1 MRVLYHLAVTPDT
14 GIIARDVCGGGGLK
28 LYFLRHGQANWENW
42 TKADDERPLTKKGLK
57 EITAIA
63 NALRKLE
70 VHPNVILTSPL
81 PRAWET
87 ANVVSQALNIEY
99 ETSPLLAPGFDLNAL
114 RQLLN
119 EHNDRDILFV
129 GHEPDFSAIIA
140 ALTGGNVRMAK
151 AGIARVDLADGANLT
166 GQLIWLIPPKVLKE
180 I

>member
-1 MRVLYHLAVTPDT
+1 M
-14 GIIARDVCGGGGLK
+14 K

-42 TKADDERPLTKKGLK
+42 TKADEERPLTKKGVK
-57 EITAIA
+57 EVHAVA
-63 NALRKLE
+63 NALRKLQ

-87 ANVVSQALNIEY
+87 ANIVSQELQVEY
-99 ETSPLLAPGFDLNAL
+99 ETSPLLSPGFDLNGL

-129 GHEPDFSAIIA
+129 GHEPDFSRLVA
-140 ALTGGNVRMAK
+140 ALTGGNVRMSK
-151 AGIARVDLADGANLT
+151 AGIARVDLEDGANLV
-166 GQLIWLIPPKVLKE
+166 GQLIWLVPPKVLKE

>member
-1 MRVLYHLAVTPDT
+1 M
-14 GIIARDVCGGGGLK
+14 K

-42 TKADDERPLTKKGLK
+42 TKADEERPLTKKGIK
-57 EITAIA
+57 EVHAVA

-87 ANVVSQALNIEY
+87 ANIVSQELQVEY
-99 ETSPLLAPGFDLNAL
+99 ETSPLLSTGFDLNDL

-129 GHEPDFSAIIA
+129 GHEPDFSRLVA
-140 ALTGGNVRMAK
+140 ALTGGNVRMSK
-151 AGIARVDLADGANLT
+151 AGIARVDLEDGANLV
-166 GQLIWLIPPKVLKE
+166 GQLIWLVPPKVLKE